1 MVAEEHN
8 TLHSRIYELMAQLPD
23 DKVTTYGD
31 LAAFAGHP
39 YAARRVGEIAHGG
52 PEELPWH
59 RLVNCKGG
67 LAVGFPGGQ
76 AVQRQLL
83 EHDGIQCDDSY
94 RVVDFAQRRWRPLA
108 ASHNNLKGSS
118 HAHKK

>member
-1 MVAEEHN
+1 MSDLPAMSLRDAV
-8 TLHSRIYELMAQLPD
+8 YELMAQLPD
-23 DKVTTYGD
+23 DTVTTYGD

-39 YAARRVGEIAHGG
+39 YAARRVGEIAQ
-52 PEELPWH
+52 
-59 RLVNCKGG
+59 
-67 LAVGFPGGQ
+67 GGQ

-108 ASHNNLKGSS
+108 APQNDMRSSS

>member
-1 MVAEEHN
+1 MSDLPAMSLRDAV
-8 TLHSRIYELMAQLPD
+8 YELMAQLPD
-23 DKVTTYGD
+23 DTVTTYGD

-39 YAARRVGEIAHGG
+39 YGG

>member
-8 TLHSRIYELMAQLPD
+8 TLHSRIYELMVQLPD

-52 PEELPWH
+52 PEELSWH

-76 AVQRQLL
+76 VVQRQLL

-94 RVVDFAQRRWRPLA
+94 RVVDFAQRRWRPFA
-108 ASHNNLKGSS
+108 APQNDVRSS
-118 HAHKK
+118 